1 MPSPLNITRFY
12 ILFEQTINI
21 IESWLNLFIT
31 ALFTNMRILKFKSQL
46 TIAFFTAVNHLNEP
60 LRKQNFTLTGSKGH
74 GWWFVIGG
82 FRSVL
87 CVSVSFKGRNYD
99 WRQRKTQLW
108 RRLLNSFLR
117 ILEMQF
123 HRKKKETKK
132 PQELVWK
139 FVQKHMKTHG
149 TKVPWPAMKDD
160 KCCFFKIAKPF
171 ANRVTH
177 R

>member
-108 RRLLNSFLR
+108 RRVLNFRVRMFVKSAVIHCFEENNDKYTLAR
-117 ILEMQF
+117 N
-123 HRKKKETKK
+123 
-132 PQELVWK
+132 VNWYCYWK
-139 FVQKHMKTHG
+139 S
-149 TKVPWPAMKDD
+149 
-160 KCCFFKIAKPF
+160 CIA
-171 ANRVTH
+171 RVT
-177 R
+177 